1 MGKDTIPVNPPD
13 EYPWMAALMDQYGH
27 FCGGSLIH
35 NRHILTAAR
44 CVLNKTSTFPPKRE
58 LYVRLGEY
66 DFLDKTRNK
75 QNFSVE
81 RIIIH
86 EDYKWPSNANDIA
99 ILRLTHEVDANNF
112 EKIDLPLENEI
123 HVLNKTGKIIG

>member
-1 MGKDTIPVNPPD
+1 NEGTGKEATSHNSQTRIRLSSESVKGFGIDYQNLAPNKLGIRGKDTIPVDPPD
-13 EYPWMAALMDQYGH
+13 EYPWMAALMDRYGH

-66 DFLDKTRNK
+66 DFLDKTRKERNIL
-75 QNFSVE
+75 VE

-86 EDYKWPSNANDIA
+86 EDYK
-99 ILRLTHEVDANNF
+99 
-112 EKIDLPLENEI
+112 
-123 HVLNKTGKIIG
+123 